1 MHDME
6 HRLRYRLGPR
16 LGQRVAVSAVLVTL
30 AAATGHAAELQARTL
45 EAFERYVAATEAR
58 MAGER
63 AGDSPFLWIDRQSE
77 SDRADAAD
85 RLLAGG
91 VVIERLETRDDAG
104 KSIKIPKGMVHHWVG
119 TVRIPDVTLETTLA
133 LVQDYERYA
142 DVYTPNVRRSALLDR
157 DGDRFRSSLQLYIK
171 KVVSV
176 VLNTEYDVEFQRLD
190 AQRAWV
196 PSYATRI
203 VELADP
209 DTPEEREKPIGN
221 DRGFLWRLNTY
232 CSFEQRESDT
242 YMQCESVSLSRG
254 IPVMLGALIKRFMTG
269 MPRETLTFALEA
281 ARRHLTGPEAG
292 S

>member
-1 MHDME
+1 MPAIG
-6 HRLRYRLGPR
+6 HRI
-16 LGQRVAVSAVLVTL
+16 GQRAAATAVLVAL
-30 AAATGHAAELQARTL
+30 AAATGHAAELQTRTL

-77 SDRADAAD
+77 SDLADAD
-85 RLLAGG
+85 ERLLAGG
-91 VVIERLETRDDAG
+91 VVIERLETRDGAG
-104 KSIKIPKGMVHHWVG
+104 KAIKIPKGMVHHWVG

-142 DVYTPNVRRSALLDR
+142 DVYTPNVRRSALLGR
-157 DGDRFRSSLQLYIK
+157 DGDRFRSSLQLYMK

-190 AQRAWV
+190 SQRAWV
-196 PSYATRI
+196 PSYTTQI

-209 DTPEEREKPIGN
+209 GTPEEREKPVGN

-232 CSFEQRESDT
+232 CSFEQRQSDT

-254 IPVMLGALIKRFMTG
+254 IPFMLGALIKPFVTG
-269 MPRETLTFALEA
+269 IPRETLTFTLEA
-281 ARRHLTGPEAG
+281 ARRHLTGSETG